1 MATNYV
7 SVNTCGK
14 MFTMASIIP
23 SPTIGTSVRIAK
35 VEESRAYSEA
45 LVEPLARLPTVD
57 LVVRRPVDRDLDL
70 LDVLLYILNG
80 VEMSRF

>member
-1 MATNYV
+1 M
-7 SVNTCGK
+7 
-14 MFTMASIIP
+14 P
-23 SPTIGTSVRIAK
+23 SPTIGTSARMAK
-35 VEESRAYSEA
+35 VEESRACKEA